1 MRERCRTIR
10 ERAAFTL
17 IELLVVMSIIMM
29 MTLLAVANFA
39 NVQERLKLDFAADT
53 LVATLREAQVL
64 AKSGRV
70 VGSGEAA
77 GLQCQVVRLVGGTQ
91 GGLFTGQ
98 SKYIALDAESG
109 QVDSCEVLKDDAAG
123 WVKSDVFDGRFIIV
137 GDEVARTF
145 YFKPPFGQIYS
156 ESVEKLTRAPAEVVE
171 FAVGQVGRLDAV
183 SSSSGGGGAESSQ
196 KRVRFDLS
204 TGAVKRL

>member
-10 ERAAFTL
+10 AREAFTL
-17 IELLVVMSIIMM
+17 IELLVVISIIMM

-53 LVATLREAQVL
+53 LVTTLREAQVL

-70 VGSGEAA
+70 VGGD
-77 GLQCQVVRLVGGTQ
+77 GGGGGVLQCQVVRLVGGVD
-91 GGLFTGQ
+91 GGLSTGQ
-98 SKYIALDAESG
+98 SKYIALDAENG
-109 QVDSCEVLKDDAAG
+109 QVDTCEILKADVAG

-137 GDEVARTF
+137 GEGVRTF

-156 ESVEKLTRAPAEVVE
+156 ESGDKLTRAPAEVVE
-171 FAVGQVGRLDAV
+171 FAVGQVGRLQDA
-183 SSSSGGGGAESSQ
+183 AATNDSSQ
-196 KRVRFDLS
+196 KKIRFDLS